1 MSGIAPGL
9 HFAALQDLLF
19 LLSEAIDQRKCS
31 PFAAEDI
38 DPDSLMGSSPS
49 DSATEEETDLF
60 PSDTNVIANNHNT
73 VRPLTPQNNHLNAL
87 APGELS
93 PPRSESRSQTY
104 SMNQQTSTAERR
116 HSAANGNDN
125 ENLNGNR
132 GRPTEVVGQEI
143 KDDVVGDGKPGSG
156 WKSKRAQEE
165 YHRAMESVVDRD
177 FSLREFGDVL
187 APEMD
192 ESK

>member
-1 MSGIAPGL
+1 M
-9 HFAALQDLLF
+9 HQ
-19 LLSEAIDQRKCS
+19 
-31 PFAAEDI
+31 
-38 DPDSLMGSSPS
+38 
-49 DSATEEETDLF
+49 
-60 PSDTNVIANNHNT
+60 AN
-73 VRPLTPQNNHLNAL
+73 
-87 APGELS
+87 
-93 PPRSESRSQTY
+93 
-104 SMNQQTSTAERR
+104 STAERR

-125 ENLNGNR
+125 ENMNGNR
-132 GRPTEVVGQEI
+132 GLPKEVLGQDI

>member
-1 MSGIAPGL
+1 MHQAN
-9 HFAALQDLLF
+9 
-19 LLSEAIDQRKCS
+19 
-31 PFAAEDI
+31 
-38 DPDSLMGSSPS
+38 
-49 DSATEEETDLF
+49 SA
-60 PSDTNVIANNHNT
+60 
-73 VRPLTPQNNHLNAL
+73 
-87 APGELS
+87 
-93 PPRSESRSQTY
+93 
-104 SMNQQTSTAERR
+104 AERR

-125 ENLNGNR
+125 ENINGNR
-132 GRPTEVVGQEI
+132 GLPKEVLGQDI